1 MNKTTKAAV
10 ATATGIVLLMG
21 GAGSLAYWTD
31 TANSGATQTINAGT
45 LAVVAADAGAW
56 TKSFNGGASSSVA
69 LGTFLMVPGDKLTY
83 AQTFNITA
91 NGQDLLFTVGTTNP
105 TLGSTVLGGRLTPTY
120 TVGTL
125 TSSGATVTPSTTPG
139 TYKVA
144 AANGQGT
151 ASITVTWTLDWPFG
165 VAGSPTADNPA
176 KNGTVTLT
184 TGAVT
189 LTQVATA

>member
-1 MNKTTKAAV
+1 M
-10 ATATGIVLLMG
+10 
-21 GAGSLAYWTD
+21 
-31 TANSGATQTINAGT
+31 
-45 LAVVAADAGAW
+45 AADAGAW

-83 AQTFNITA
+83 TQTFNITA

-105 TLGSTVLGGRLTPTY
+105 TLGSGVLAGRLTPTF

-125 TSSGATVTPSTTPG
+125 TSSGATVTASTTAG

-144 AANGQGT
+144 AANGLGT
-151 ASITVTWTLDWPFG
+151 ATISVTWTLDWPF
-165 VAGSPTADNPA
+165 AGAPTADNPA

-189 LTQVATA
+189 LTQVATP